1 MRAARPARVTSSG
14 KAAGL
19 CSPLGLPAGIAAAGR
34 GGGGVLVS
42 GSLAAERDLVV
53 PRESRAPRPLPG
65 LQGEARPHSALTVSL
80 HLLQTELLTSSKGH
94 TKSHPL
100 HSASLMKTRTLTHTA
115 LML

>member
-19 CSPLGLPAGIAAAGR
+19 CSPLGLPAGIATAGR
-34 GGGGVLVS
+34 GGGVLVS

-80 HLLQTELLTSSKGH
+80 QLLQTELLTSSKGH